1 MKLVYVCLA
10 ALLLTTCMWSQT
22 PAPEPQAT
30 PPAPA
35 GHAHG
40 MAAMH
45 DQHMQE
51 MKDQVAKMRATLDQM
66 KANLAKIKT
75 SADQKQEQ
83 MNIELWDAM
92 IHHMEGMVE
101 MMSHHGDMMGGGM
114 GMMHGMGD
122 MNGMHH
128 GAMACG
134 KDHHEGGAGGCCAGM
149 AEMKDGGG
157 CCGGSNKCSMMNKD
171 GEKDKDDK

>member
-10 ALLLTTCMWSQT
+10 AILLTTCMWSQT
-22 PAPEPQAT
+22 PAPEQPAA
-30 PPAPA
+30 PPP
-35 GHAHG
+35 HAHG
-40 MAAMH
+40 MTEMH
-45 DQHMQE
+45 DMHMQE

-66 KANLAKIKT
+66 KANLAKIKNP
-75 SADQKQEQ
+75 ADQQQEK
-83 MNIELWDAM
+83 MNIELWDSM

-114 GMMHGMGD
+114 MHGMGD
-122 MNGMHH
+122 MGGMHH

-149 AEMKDGGG
+149 AEMKDGG
-157 CCGGSNKCSMMNKD
+157 CCGGGNKCSMMNKE